1 MTSKNQHMYNEFQL
15 VYNNLESNQSA
26 GLDTFEISSYLTD
39 AYHAYVTSLYGKYEK
54 EEDARKALLPLV
66 KTVTIPKYAGA
77 GFNTDK
83 ISDDSVFF
91 DLDNNETSDIL
102 YVVYEA
108 LKMNSKAEPCMRNK
122 LIEII
127 PVTHD
132 EFHNIKNNPFRYNN
146 RRALRMDFSLSDGK
160 RIAEVITKDK
170 NCEYYVRYIRKPKPI
185 ILKDLT
191 PPDIIQGM
199 TTETECELDEI
210 YFKDIVRIAAEMA
223 ANDYKTR

>member
-1 MTSKNQHMYNEFQL
+1 MYNEFQL

-39 AYHAYVTSLYGKYEK
+39 AYHAYVTSLYGQYEK
-54 EEDARKALLPLV
+54 EEEARKALLPLV
-66 KTVTIPKYAGA
+66 KTVTIPKYTGA
-77 GFNTDK
+77 GFDTDK

-91 DLDNNETSDIL
+91 DLDKYSSEIL

-108 LKMNSKAEPCMRNK
+108 LKMNSKAEKCLRGK
-122 LIEII
+122 LIDII

-132 EFHNIKNNPFRYNN
+132 EFHNVKNNPFRYNN
-146 RRALRMDFSLSDGK
+146 NRALRMDFSLADGK
-160 RIAEVITKDK
+160 RIAEIITKDK

-185 ILKDLT
+185 ILKELT
-191 PPDIIQGM
+191 GNDIICGEVH
-199 TTETECELDEI
+199 ETECELDEI

-223 ANDYKTR
+223 AKDYKTR